1 MEYALWQGLGN
12 EPCDKLPFRTN
23 LLPPRSP
30 YCQLTNIFQHLL
42 KMKAAAVAVLCFILA
57 AAAVEGY
64 APVPA
69 RAVLGST

>member
-1 MEYALWQGLGN
+1 MLCGKGWETSLATS
-12 EPCDKLPFRTN
+12 CPFAQTL
-23 LLPPRSP
+23 LLPPRSS